1 MAKVG
6 NEYYL
11 QAENDCFVFN
21 SMGELVSAD
30 GGTAIDKYN
39 SRVVNFLSAIT
50 DGNNYYE
57 VYFNGKKK
65 YFSGVMVQDI
75 YMNFV
80 TKAGRGGVPV
90 YLDQMFHYKSEGS
103 AGIISCILLA
113 YGVGEMSQGIIDN
126 VLTGKGMSEWVDL

>member
-39 SRVVNFLSAIT
+39 SRVVNFLSAT
-50 DGNNYYE
+50 R
-57 VYFNGKKK
+57 
-65 YFSGVMVQDI
+65 
-75 YMNFV
+75 
-80 TKAGRGGVPV
+80 AGRGGVPV

-113 YGVGEMSQGIIDN
+113 YGVGEMTQGIIDN